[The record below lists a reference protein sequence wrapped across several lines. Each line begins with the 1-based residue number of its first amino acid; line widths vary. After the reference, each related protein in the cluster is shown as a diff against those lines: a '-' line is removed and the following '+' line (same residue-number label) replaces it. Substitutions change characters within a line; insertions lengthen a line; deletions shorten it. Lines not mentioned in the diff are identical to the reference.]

1 MNIKDIKQV
10 SSELTL
16 KQISE
21 CVNETI
27 DLKTP
32 KLCPNV
38 SFDDLLKAEY
48 VRSLM
53 ERENMKQKDAI
64 RKLASNIRALQS
76 N

>member
-16 KQISE
+16 QQISE
-21 CVNETI
+21 CVNDTI
-27 DLKTP
+27 DKKTD
-32 KLCPNV
+32 KFCPNV

-48 VRSLM
+48 VRGLM

-64 RKLASNIRALQS
+64 RKLASNIRSLQG